1 MTIRTDTIGHAVD
14 DLSDARIRGA
24 DLTDTTFACIEMDDG
39 DRLRCVERSP
49 GQWEAWSDNRDAAY
63 PL

>member
-1 MTIRTDTIGHAVD
+1 MIRTDTNAHAVD
-14 DLSDARIRGA
+14 DLSDARIHGA
-24 DLTDTTFACIEMDDG
+24 DLNDPFFACIEMEDG

-49 GQWEAWSDNRDAAY
+49 GQWEAWSDNLDIAW

>member
-24 DLTDTTFACIEMDDG
+24 DLHDPAYACIELDDG
-39 DRLRCVERSP
+39 ERLRPVEVSP
-49 GQWEAWSDNRDAAY
+49 GQWEAWSVSDRSY